1 MLNIVFVQIHNV
13 AWKWCDMSKRCI
25 RFVKSSPNVGRRM
38 LMVGVSFVM
47 RVVKWLIIW
56 RERMSYNIALDSFVT
71 EKNNYYGKN
80 QTKYSFP
87 NGYGASVIS
96 GEGIRQFEIA
106 VLDGEELCYTTE
118 ITDDVIAGLSVEGVY
133 KVLDKIKNLC

>member
-1 MLNIVFVQIHNV
+1 MDI
-13 AWKWCDMSKRCI
+13 
-25 RFVKSSPNVGRRM
+25 
-38 LMVGVSFVM
+38 
-47 RVVKWLIIW
+47 
-56 RERMSYNIALDSFVT
+56 NIALDSFVT
-71 EKNNYYGKN
+71 EKNSYYGKN

-96 GEGIRQFEIA
+96 GEGIHQFEIA
-106 VLDGEELCYTTE
+106 VLEADGSLCYTTE

>member
-1 MLNIVFVQIHNV
+1 MELNN
-13 AWKWCDMSKRCI
+13 
-25 RFVKSSPNVGRRM
+25 
-38 LMVGVSFVM
+38 LT
-47 RVVKWLIIW
+47 
-56 RERMSYNIALDSFVT
+56 LDSFVT

-106 VLDGEELCYTTE
+106 VLEADGSLCYNTE
-118 ITDDVIAGLSVEGVY
+118 ITDDVIAGLDVEGVY
-133 KVLDKIKNLC
+133 KILDKISHL

>member
-1 MLNIVFVQIHNV
+1 MLNIVFVPIQSV
-13 AWKWCDMSKRCI
+13 MLRWCDMWKRCI
-25 RFVKSSPNVGRRM
+25 RFLKSSPNVDRRM

-56 RERMSYNIALDSFVT
+56 RDQMDINISLDSFVT
-71 EKNNYYGKN
+71 EKNSYYGKN

-96 GEGIRQFEIA
+96 GEGIRQFEVA
-106 VLDGEELCYTTE
+106 VLEADGSLCYDTQ
-118 ITDDVIAGLSVEGVY
+118 ITDDVIAGLDVEGVY
-133 KVLDKIKNLC
+133 KVLDKISHL

>member
-1 MLNIVFVQIHNV
+1 MDINL
-13 AWKWCDMSKRCI
+13 
-25 RFVKSSPNVGRRM
+25 
-38 LMVGVSFVM
+38 
-47 RVVKWLIIW
+47 
-56 RERMSYNIALDSFVT
+56 ALDSFVT
-71 EKNNYYGKN
+71 EKNSYYGKN

-96 GEGIRQFEIA
+96 GEGIRQFEVA

-133 KVLDKIKNLC
+133 KILDKIKNLC

>member
-1 MLNIVFVQIHNV
+1 MLT
-13 AWKWCDMSKRCI
+13 
-25 RFVKSSPNVGRRM
+25 
-38 LMVGVSFVM
+38 VGVSFAM
-47 RVVKWLIIW
+47 RVVNWLIIW
-56 RERMSYNIALDSFVT
+56 RERMDINISLDSFVT
-71 EKNNYYGKN
+71 EKNSYYGKN

-96 GEGIRQFEIA
+96 GEGINRFEIA

-133 KVLDKIKNLC
+133 KILDKIKNLC

>member
-1 MLNIVFVQIHNV
+1 MSYSIYDIDVFV
-13 AWKWCDMSKRCI
+13 S
-25 RFVKSSPNVGRRM
+25 
-38 LMVGVSFVM
+38 
-47 RVVKWLIIW
+47 
-56 RERMSYNIALDSFVT
+56 
-71 EKNNYYGKN
+71 EKNTYFGKN

-106 VLDGEELCYTTE
+106 VLDGDELCYTTE